1 MTHDDAKY
9 ARYAYYPGCSL
20 HASAK
25 EYDASWRAVC
35 ERLGIELAEMV
46 DWSCCGTVHATT
58 VDRTMSVALSARNL
72 AIAEAM
78 ELDVIAPCSG
88 CFKNLRTADEAL
100 KRDDGLRQEVNASL
114 SRPVR
119 GSGAEAKAGA
129 KYKTSVHHPL
139 YVIAGSDQALHDIG
153 LGEPEDLPRPL
164 RGLAV
169 APYYGC
175 VLTRP
180 ASSAGF
186 EPLDDPEDP
195 QSLDRLLNALGA
207 DVVPFE
213 AKTKCCGGAVLVSHT
228 DVALDL
234 SGQVLKQAKEAGA
247 ECLVVACPMCQM
259 ALDAYQ
265 SKIERQMG
273 EQMNLPILYFTQLMG
288 LAMGIDERRL
298 GLGRLFV
305 SPNRVLSQV

>member
-1 MTHDDAKY
+1 MD
-9 ARYAYYPGCSL
+9 
-20 HASAK
+20 
-25 EYDASWRAVC
+25 
-35 ERLGIELAEMV
+35 

-58 VDRTMSVALSARNL
+58 VDRTMSVALAARNL

-88 CFKNLRTADEAL
+88 CYKNLRTADEAL
-100 KRDDGLRQEVNASL
+100 RQDEQLLQEVNASL
-114 SRPVR
+114 AQPVR
-119 GSGAEAKAGA
+119 ESGVGGSDG
-129 KYKTSVHHPL
+129 YRTSVLHPL
-139 YVIAGSDQALHDIG
+139 YVIAGSDAALDDMG
-153 LGEPEDLPRPL
+153 LGDSEELPRPL
-164 RGLAV
+164 HGLKA

-180 ASSAGF
+180 AATV
-186 EPLDDPEDP
+186 PLDDPEDP

-207 DVVPFE
+207 DVVPFD
-213 AKTKCCGGAVLVSHT
+213 AKTKCCGGAVLVSHN

-234 SGQVLKQAKEAGA
+234 SGRVLKEAKEAGA

-265 SKIERQMG
+265 SRIERQMG
-273 EQMNLPILYFTQLMG
+273 EQVNLPVLYFTQLMG
-288 LAMGIDERRL
+288 LALGIDERRL

-305 SPNRVLSQV
+305 SPSRVLSQV